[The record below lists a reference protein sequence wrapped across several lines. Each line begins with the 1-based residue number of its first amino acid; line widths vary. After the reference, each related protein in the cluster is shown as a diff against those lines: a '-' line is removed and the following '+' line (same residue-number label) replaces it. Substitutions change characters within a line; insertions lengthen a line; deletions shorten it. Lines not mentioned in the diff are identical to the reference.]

1 MFAYIK
7 IFGKIIPM
15 YGVCI
20 VIGVALAAMHLVFD
34 CKKRGLLWE
43 DGVIISASGLGIG
56 FLGAKL
62 LYVFV
67 TFTPSQLAE
76 IIRLGKFKEILNGGF
91 VFYGGLIF
99 GIAGAWLGSVIAK
112 RNLGDFENIL
122 VKEIPFVHA
131 FGRMGC
137 FFAGCCY
144 GKPTNSPIY
153 VVFKN
158 PISDAPIGV
167 NLVPVQIYEAVFN
180 LMLFAV
186 LELIDK
192 KFSERKLLLP
202 LYLLLYSVWRFF
214 IEFFRYDYVRGVL
227 LGVSTSQWISAAMFV
242 IALILLKKRKNTV
255 KNKVKVTEVL

>member
-1 MFAYIK
+1 MFAYIR
-7 IFGKIIPM
+7 IFGRIIPM

-20 VIGVALAAMHLVFD
+20 VIGVALATLHLVFD

-43 DGVIISASGLGIG
+43 DGVIISASGLGMG

-62 LYVFV
+62 LYVCV
-67 TFTPSQLAE
+67 TFTPAEFVE

-99 GIAGAWLGSVIAK
+99 GIAGAWIGSVIAK
-112 RNLGDFENIL
+112 RNLSDFENIL

-131 FGRMGC
+131 FGRMEC

-144 GKPTNSPIY
+144 GKPTNSPLC

-167 NLVPVQIYEAVFN
+167 SLVPVQIYEALFN
-180 LMLFAV
+180 IALFAV
-186 LELIDK
+186 LALIDK

-214 IEFFRYDYVRGVL
+214 IEFFRYDYVRGEL
-227 LGVSTSQWISAAMFV
+227 FGASTSQWISAAMFA
-242 IALILLKKRKNTV
+242 IALILLKKRKE
-255 KNKVKVTEVL
+255 KHSKK